1 MTWLDHSH
9 TIVVFTTETFKE
21 RNQCIIHLSIDDP
34 TRFKLFR
41 EMGLFP
47 LPAVNF
53 LLLVYHKEGSE
64 ILINPSQTT
73 TDCHKEKL
81 WSYYCYRRAHTH
93 LHTNKNRVSL
103 EKNLGIIT
111 RWESLNRN
119 KNRNLL
125 RVSTIAKA
133 LESPFL
139 SEKFLI
145 LEA

>member
-1 MTWLDHSH
+1 MTWLNHSH
-9 TIVVFTTETFKE
+9 TIVLFTTETFRE
-21 RNQCIIHLSIDDP
+21 SDLCIIHLSIDDP
-34 TRFKLFR
+34 TRFRLFR
-41 EMGLFP
+41 EMGHFP

-53 LLLVYHKEGSE
+53 LLLVCHKEGSE
-64 ILINPSQTT
+64 ILINHSQTT
-73 TDCHKEKL
+73 TDCHQEKL

-93 LHTNKNRVSL
+93 LQTNKNGVSL
-103 EKNLGIIT
+103 GSNLGIIT
-111 RWESLNRN
+111 RWESLYRN

-125 RVSTIAKA
+125 RVSNIAKA